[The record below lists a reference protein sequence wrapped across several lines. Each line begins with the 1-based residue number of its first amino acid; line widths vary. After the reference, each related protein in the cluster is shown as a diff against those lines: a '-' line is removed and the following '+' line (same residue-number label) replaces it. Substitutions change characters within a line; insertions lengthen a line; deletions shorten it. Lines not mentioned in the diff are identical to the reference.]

1 MTKLLCF
8 FIYADFII
16 QRLLDDDQLSYY
28 IVPSREFLAAFVAT
42 ILCRHSDNIVYC
54 LVASIFW
61 LDFINQMV
69 CEFTEHEYFAIMAF
83 VCAYLSGSKLPN
95 WQ

>member
-8 FIYADFII
+8 FIFSDFLF
-16 QRLLDDDQLSYY
+16 QRFLDDENYELYAL
-28 IVPSREFLAAFVAT
+28 PSREFLAAFVAT
-42 ILCRHSDNIVYC
+42 LLCRHSDNIVYC

-69 CEFTEHEYFAIMAF
+69 CEFTELEYFVTMVF
-83 VCAYLSGSKLPN
+83 TCAALMLSKSQSL
-95 WQ
+95 